1 MAHLALPCPL
11 VCVSTTEG
19 PGRIWLY
26 AGTCERE
33 VESHGCGG
41 EVLTGV
47 PRDPT
52 PDLPAVAVI
61 FMVIVTVIL
70 LMSLLLLLPPS

>member
-1 MAHLALPCPL
+1 VRLPAASRHRKPEPYR
-11 VCVSTTEG
+11 S
-19 PGRIWLY
+19 
-26 AGTCERE
+26 
-33 VESHGCGG
+33 
-41 EVLTGV
+41 EVLTGD

-52 PDLPAVAVI
+52 PDLPVVAVI